1 MEDSSSD
8 DDNGAGG
15 IDDDGGTDGGFE
27 SLVATTRVQGL
38 AEIKEL
44 EVNWLYVVRTTNSF
58 PALSFVRIP
67 PLARPLICSFGSRTE
82 GSRGVVQASLGR
94 GAVMH
99 NGVLRLRSNRRVTR
113 SYYNPA
119 QKPK

>member
-8 DDNGAGG
+8 DDNGDGGG
-15 IDDDGGTDGGFE
+15 IDDDGGTDGSFE

-44 EVNWLYVVRTTNSF
+44 EVQWLYVVHTTNSF

-67 PLARPLICSFGSRTE
+67 PLARPLICSFGSRLN
-82 GSRGVVQASLGR
+82 G
-94 GAVMH
+94 H
-99 NGVLRLRSNRRVTR
+99 GVLCRQAWGGVLSCTTEC
-113 SYYNPA
+113 
-119 QKPK
+119 